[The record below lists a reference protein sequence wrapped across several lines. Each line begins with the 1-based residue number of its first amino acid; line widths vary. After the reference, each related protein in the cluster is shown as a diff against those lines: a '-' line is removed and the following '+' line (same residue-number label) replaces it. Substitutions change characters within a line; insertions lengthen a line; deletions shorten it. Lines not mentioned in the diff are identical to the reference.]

1 MNNKE
6 IFIKNTFWI
15 YFFTIISAPLG
26 YFIRILYAKNLTP
39 EEFGLFYSILGFFG
53 IVSLFND
60 LGFTETLKY
69 YGIKFLKEK
78 NYEKLRLSFYYSI
91 IIQAI
96 TSLLLIGIIMYFSNF
111 FAKYYFK
118 SGEFVKILPILSFY
132 FIIINI
138 IKPIIVMLEI
148 NFNYF
153 LNKLYNFLYLFIV
166 LLFSSIF
173 YFCFKKINIIIISY
187 IWSATFVFLF
197 ILFFIISLKKYKFIR
212 NISIKYEKKLIKE
225 LFSYGLIVVIGSSAT
240 ILLNRIDVQMI
251 TYFLNL
257 KDVAYYQI
265 ALSIGSILTILFSP
279 VSIILQTLSS
289 KLILENKKEELNKLL
304 SYIYLFILFIS
315 LPIFLILI
323 LYNKLI
329 INLLFSSNYFYSSKL
344 SIIILFFYYINI
356 YLFINYSIIFGL
368 KKLKEKNKML
378 IVAGIFNIIL
388 NYILIKYFDIYGAGI
403 ATLIVTSYLFIYSLI
418 IMFKEN
424 VKINLNLRTLFKI
437 LILNL
442 IFLGTIFIL
451 KKIAIENIYL
461 KIIFVLIISLSE
473 YYILGWFMKIYK
485 INKIIDLLN
494 IKLSKKFGFIKKI

>member
-1 MNNKE
+1 
-6 IFIKNTFWI
+6 
-15 YFFTIISAPLG
+15 
-26 YFIRILYAKNLTP
+26 
-39 EEFGLFYSILGFFG
+39 
-53 IVSLFND
+53 
-60 LGFTETLKY
+60 
-69 YGIKFLKEK
+69 
-78 NYEKLRLSFYYSI
+78 
-91 IIQAI
+91 
-96 TSLLLIGIIMYFSNF
+96 
-111 FAKYYFK
+111 
-118 SGEFVKILPILSFY
+118 
-132 FIIINI
+132 
-138 IKPIIVMLEI
+138 MLEI